1 MMNLNL
7 LKLQIVELLEKHHK
21 ITTVAD
27 LLGLKQPTVTF
38 HMKNLEREFG
48 VKLFDA
54 RMGRIILTDAGYALL
69 HYASKINALASEA
82 QRVVND
88 FDTLKQG
95 TLSIG
100 ASYVPATY
108 ILPAILDSFTKSFP
122 GIRVTLSV
130 KTAPSIMQMLHAH
143 QIDIGVLSTDPF
155 HKSPLKAQALCK
167 DELVLICSPSHPFA
181 DAAEWTPEL
190 IAASSFVL
198 HGKASNTRSITDQ
211 WLDRQGIRPFS
222 SLELDSLEA
231 IKQAVMLGEHISF
244 VSRMAVQSE
253 AAGGLLRMWPIP
265 DLPVERQVYVM
276 TNKDRYLSV
285 TSSRFIELLEQWRQ
299 SSQEPILGGQD

>member
-7 LKLQIVELLEKHHK
+7 LKLQIIELLEKHHK

-54 RMGRIILTDAGYALL
+54 RMGRIILTDAGRALL

-108 ILPAILDSFTKSFP
+108 ILPSILDSFTKSFP

-130 KTAPSIMQMLHAH
+130 KTAPAIMQMLHSH
-143 QIDIGVLSTDPF
+143 QIDAGIISTTPF
-155 HKSPLKAQALCK
+155 HKTPLKAQALCK

-181 DAAEWTPEL
+181 DAEAWTPEL

-198 HGKASNTRSITDQ
+198 HGKASNTRNMTDA
-211 WLDRQGIRPFS
+211 WLERQGIRPFAR
-222 SLELDSLEA
+222 LELDSLET

-253 AAGGLLRMWPIP
+253 TAAGRLRMWTIP
-265 DLPVERQVYVM
+265 DLPDERHVYVM
-276 TNKDRYLSV
+276 TNKDRYLSA
-285 TSSRFIELLEQWRQ
+285 TSARFIELLEQWRGTA
-299 SSQEPILGGQD
+299 QEPLLGGQE

>member
-1 MMNLNL
+1 MPDLQVDRMQSSISSKTFAHSAYVQIHFCLLPFLAITLGTFVWFQRSYIPSLPAGMKSQYYRNVKRQLILSMNCVNIHRFNLYIGDNQKRIGGDLTMMNLNL
-7 LKLQIVELLEKHHK
+7 LKLQIIELLEKHHK

-54 RMGRIILTDAGYALL
+54 RMGRIILTDAGRALL

-108 ILPAILDSFTKSFP
+108 ILPSILDSFTKSFP

-130 KTAPSIMQMLHAH
+130 KTAPAIMQMLHSH
-143 QIDIGVLSTDPF
+143 QIDARNHF
-155 HKSPLKAQALCK
+155 HHPLFTKR
-167 DELVLICSPSHPFA
+167 
-181 DAAEWTPEL
+181 
-190 IAASSFVL
+190 
-198 HGKASNTRSITDQ
+198 RSKRKRCAKT
-211 WLDRQGIRPFS
+211 
-222 SLELDSLEA
+222 SL
-231 IKQAVMLGEHISF
+231 
-244 VSRMAVQSE
+244 
-253 AAGGLLRMWPIP
+253 
-265 DLPVERQVYVM
+265 Y
-276 TNKDRYLSV
+276 
-285 TSSRFIELLEQWRQ
+285 
-299 SSQEPILGGQD
+299 

>member
-38 HMKNLEREFG
+38 HMKNLERDFG

-54 RMGRIILTDAGYALL
+54 RMGRIILTDAGHALL
-69 HYASKINALASEA
+69 HYATKINALAAEA

-88 FDTLKQG
+88 FDTLRQG

-108 ILPAILDSFTKSFP
+108 ILPAILDSFTKSYP
-122 GIRVTLSV
+122 GISISLSV
-130 KTAPSIMQMLHAH
+130 KTAPAVTQMLHSH
-143 QIDIGVLSTDPF
+143 EIDVGLISTGPF
-155 HKSPLKAQALCK
+155 RHATLNAQALCK
-167 DELVLICSPSHPFA
+167 DELVLVCSPAHPFA
-181 DAAEWTPEL
+181 EAAEWTPEL

-198 HGKASNTRSITDQ
+198 HGKASSTRRITDQ
-211 WLDRQGIRPFS
+211 WLEQRGISPFS
-222 SLELDSLEA
+222 RLELDSLET

-244 VSRMAVQSE
+244 ISRMAVQSE
-253 AAGGLLRMWPIP
+253 VNRGLLQMWPIP
-265 DLPVERQVYVM
+265 GLPAERQIYAI
-276 TNKDRYLSV
+276 TNQDRYMSA
-285 TSSRFIELLEQWRQ
+285 TSSGFIELLDQWRQ
-299 SSQEPILGGQD
+299 SFQ

>member
-7 LKLQIVELLEKHHK
+7 LKLQIIELLEKHHK

-54 RMGRIILTDAGYALL
+54 RMGRIILTDAGRALL

-108 ILPAILDSFTKSFP
+108 ILPSILDSFTKSFP

-130 KTAPSIMQMLHAH
+130 KTAPAIMQMLHSH
-143 QIDIGVLSTDPF
+143 QIDAGIISTTPF
-155 HKSPLKAQALCK
+155 HKTPLKAQALCK

-181 DAAEWTPEL
+181 DAEAWTPEL

-198 HGKASNTRSITDQ
+198 HGKASNTRNMTDA
-211 WLDRQGIRPFS
+211 WLERQGIRPS
-222 SLELDSLEA
+222 PGWNSTPWKRS
-231 IKQAVMLGEHISF
+231 
-244 VSRMAVQSE
+244 
-253 AAGGLLRMWPIP
+253 
-265 DLPVERQVYVM
+265 
-276 TNKDRYLSV
+276 NKPSCWASIFP
-285 TSSRFIELLEQWRQ
+285 SSRGWRFNPKRQ
-299 SSQEPILGGQD
+299 PAGCGCGRFRTSRTNAMCTS